1 MVLYDFLCCYK
12 WAAVQIQGMFNAL
25 SRPFTSFHQGY
36 FWSDCCDTLLSS
48 SVAVGEVGDH
58 VSFIRWSCD
67 PLGTFCFH
75 LVYLYGEKSWAS
87 AWLPSKPRSLP
98 LELYF
103 QRQRQMKARWGIPG
117 SGTSAARTVWCW
129 SPPESREIPGRN
141 FLFKAQG
148 SNMCSA
154 YTLSHVLGYDSP
166 PTILTTNLQV
176 GLLNCFTG
184 QKTEAQR
191 GGDWSVT

>member
-1 MVLYDFLCCYK
+1 MFHPLDGRVIIWEPFAFIWFVFMGRSHEFLLDS
-12 WAAVQIQGMFNAL
+12 Q
-25 SRPFTSFHQGY
+25 
-36 FWSDCCDTLLSS
+36 
-48 SVAVGEVGDH
+48 
-58 VSFIRWSCD
+58 
-67 PLGTFCFH
+67 
-75 LVYLYGEKSWAS
+75 
-87 AWLPSKPRSLP
+87 SKHRSLH

-141 FLFKAQG
+141 FLFQAQG

-154 YTLSHVLGYDSP
+154 YTLSHVLGYDIP

-176 GLLNCFTG
+176 GLLNLFQGAENWGTERWGLVCHLVKG
-184 QKTEAQR
+184 QTVDLNSR
-191 GGDWSVT
+191 VFGS